1 MANRKGTNRPVEK
14 ARLVLEKEQFLSQLS
29 ERIEIGKKLPLIK
42 ASVPNIPDAYRE
54 YGYMTRKARTE
65 PTEEQ
70 EKWISEFKQWTDYNS
85 ELLKQAFDIP
95 NNEYQRDYINS
106 GQYLISIGNE
116 NLVQEYQDELKSKI
130 EYLETL
136 VLKIPLLPTLTV
148 QVERTEKKSFHPDSK
163 RVFIVHGHDTA
174 IRSQV
179 ELFIK
184 TLGYTPVVLFKQ
196 PNAGCTI
203 IEKIEREANDL
214 AFAIILY
221 TACDLG
227 NDKLHANEHLNP
239 RAQQNVVF
247 EHGYMCA
254 LLGRQNVCALVDSD
268 VEFPGD
274 MSGIVYVS
282 FDDKGAWQIA
292 VAKEMKAAGLDV
304 DLNKLA

>member
-116 NLVQEYQDELKSKI
+116 NLFQEYQDELKSKI

-148 QVERTEKKSFHPDSK
+148 QVERTEKKSFHPDS
-163 RVFIVHGHDTA
+163 
-174 IRSQV
+174 
-179 ELFIK
+179 
-184 TLGYTPVVLFKQ
+184 
-196 PNAGCTI
+196 
-203 IEKIEREANDL
+203 
-214 AFAIILY
+214 
-221 TACDLG
+221 
-227 NDKLHANEHLNP
+227 
-239 RAQQNVVF
+239 
-247 EHGYMCA
+247 
-254 LLGRQNVCALVDSD
+254 LVSR
-268 VEFPGD
+268 
-274 MSGIVYVS
+274 
-282 FDDKGAWQIA
+282 
-292 VAKEMKAAGLDV
+292 
-304 DLNKLA
+304 

>member
-70 EKWISEFKQWTDYNS
+70 EKWISEFKQWTD
-85 ELLKQAFDIP
+85 IP

-116 NLVQEYQDELKSKI
+116 NLFQEYQDELKSKI

-184 TLGYTPVVLFKQ
+184 TYTQHV
-196 PNAGCTI
+196 I
-203 IEKIEREANDL
+203 
-214 AFAIILY
+214 
-221 TACDLG
+221 
-227 NDKLHANEHLNP
+227 
-239 RAQQNVVF
+239 
-247 EHGYMCA
+247 
-254 LLGRQNVCALVDSD
+254 
-268 VEFPGD
+268 
-274 MSGIVYVS
+274 
-282 FDDKGAWQIA
+282 
-292 VAKEMKAAGLDV
+292 
-304 DLNKLA
+304 

>member
-85 ELLKQAFDIP
+85 ELLKQTFDIP

-116 NLVQEYQDELKSKI
+116 NLFQEYQDELKSKI

-184 TLGYTPVVLFKQ
+184 TLGYRCPFQ
-196 PNAGCTI
+196 
-203 IEKIEREANDL
+203 
-214 AFAIILY
+214 
-221 TACDLG
+221 TAQCRMY
-227 NDKLHANEHLNP
+227 HH
-239 RAQQNVVF
+239 
-247 EHGYMCA
+247 
-254 LLGRQNVCALVDSD
+254 
-268 VEFPGD
+268 
-274 MSGIVYVS
+274 
-282 FDDKGAWQIA
+282 
-292 VAKEMKAAGLDV
+292 
-304 DLNKLA
+304 

>member
-106 GQYLISIGNE
+106 GQYLISIENE
-116 NLVQEYQDELKSKI
+116 NLFQEYQDELKSKI

-136 VLKIPLLPTLTV
+136 VLKIP
-148 QVERTEKKSFHPDSK
+148 
-163 RVFIVHGHDTA
+163 
-174 IRSQV
+174 
-179 ELFIK
+179 
-184 TLGYTPVVLFKQ
+184 
-196 PNAGCTI
+196 
-203 IEKIEREANDL
+203 
-214 AFAIILY
+214 
-221 TACDLG
+221 
-227 NDKLHANEHLNP
+227 
-239 RAQQNVVF
+239 
-247 EHGYMCA
+247 
-254 LLGRQNVCALVDSD
+254 
-268 VEFPGD
+268 
-274 MSGIVYVS
+274 
-282 FDDKGAWQIA
+282 
-292 VAKEMKAAGLDV
+292 
-304 DLNKLA
+304 

>member
-1 MANRKGTNRPVEK
+1 MANRKGTNKSAEK
-14 ARLVLEKEQFLSQLS
+14 TKLVLEKELSHSELS
-29 ERIEIGKKLPLIK
+29 ERIEIGKKLSLMK
-42 ASVPNIPDAYRE
+42 ASVPNIPDVYRG
-54 YGYMTRKARTE
+54 YGYTIRKARTE
-65 PTEEQ
+65 LTEEQ

-95 NNEYQRDYINS
+95 NNEYQRGYINS
-106 GQYLISIGNE
+106 GQCLIFTGNE
-116 NLVQEYQDELKSKI
+116 NLVQAYQDELKSKI

-136 VLKIPLLPTLTV
+136 VLKIPLLPSLTV
-148 QVERTEKKSFHPDSK
+148 QIERTEKESFHPDSR
-163 RVFIVHGHDTA
+163 RVFIVHGHDTT

-184 TLGYTPVVLFKQ
+184 TLGYDPVVLFKQ

-227 NDKLHANEHLNP
+227 NDKPHADEYLNP
-239 RAQQNVVF
+239 RARQNVVF

-254 LLGRQNVCALVDSD
+254 LLGRQNVCALVDSE
-268 VEFPGD
+268 VEIPSD
-274 MSGIVYVS
+274 MSGIVYVP

-304 DLNKLA
+304 DLNELV

>member
-95 NNEYQRDYINS
+95 NNEYQ
-106 GQYLISIGNE
+106 
-116 NLVQEYQDELKSKI
+116 DELKSKI

-184 TLGYTPVVLFKQ
+184 TLGYRCPFQ
-196 PNAGCTI
+196 
-203 IEKIEREANDL
+203 
-214 AFAIILY
+214 
-221 TACDLG
+221 TAQCRMY
-227 NDKLHANEHLNP
+227 HH
-239 RAQQNVVF
+239 
-247 EHGYMCA
+247 
-254 LLGRQNVCALVDSD
+254 
-268 VEFPGD
+268 
-274 MSGIVYVS
+274 
-282 FDDKGAWQIA
+282 
-292 VAKEMKAAGLDV
+292 
-304 DLNKLA
+304 